1 MFELR
6 SYQSKSVTDCRS
18 SLAQGYRRPVLVLPT
33 GAGKTVIGAYMI
45 RATAAKGNKALVLA
59 PRRELVSQTSEKL
72 QAFGV
77 NHGIMMAGEPSTMF
91 PDVQVGCI
99 PTMHRR
105 CIQGNRPLPRADLVL
120 VDEAHLSIARTTRA
134 IIDRYVDHGA
144 VVIGLTATPCRSD
157 GAGLGQ
163 IYDTL
168 VEGPTIAELIDQGY
182 LVQPRY
188 FSGKA
193 PDLKGVR
200 VQAGDYNNKQLGERV
215 NTVELVGDVVE
226 NWARL
231 AQGRPTIVFSVNVAH
246 SMALAE
252 NFQAVGIRAEHVD
265 GRTDNSERAEIL
277 RRLHSG
283 ETEVLCNCQVAT
295 YGLDIPPVSAIVLA
309 RPTKSVAAYFQM
321 IGRGLRTF
329 PGKDDCLVLDHAGS
343 VANMGFI
350 EQDMPWSLDGKE
362 KVQDRISSKRSD
374 PDPITC
380 GDCGYTFPPERT
392 CPNCGADQGQRYS
405 KAIEAHEAQLQE
417 IGKGETTAATMEDKR
432 RFFGEL
438 KAIADQYGY
447 ADGWCSHKFRE
458 RFGVWPNAVK
468 DEDPRPP
475 SAATRAWVR
484 SQNIRFAKSRRAS
497 A

>member
-1 MFELR
+1 MKLR
-6 SYQSKSVTDCRS
+6 DYQTKSIEDTRLA
-18 SLAQGYRRPVLVLPT
+18 LAQGNRRPVVVLPT
-33 GAGKTVIGAYMI
+33 GAGKTVIAAHMI
-45 RATAAKGNKALVLA
+45 RATAAKGNNALFLA
-59 PRRELVSQTSEKL
+59 PRRELVYQTSEKL
-72 QAFGV
+72 QTFGV
-77 NHGIMMAGEPSTMF
+77 NHGVLMAGEPSSMF
-91 PDVQVGCI
+91 PAVQVGCI

-105 CIQGNRPLPRADLVL
+105 CIQGDKPLPRANLVL
-120 VDEAHLSIARTTRA
+120 VDEAHLSVARTTRE
-134 IIDRYVDHGA
+134 IIDRYVDQGA

-168 VEGPTIAELIDQGY
+168 VEGPSIAELIAQGY
-182 LVQPRY
+182 LVRPRY

-200 VQAGDYNNKQLGERV
+200 VQAGDYNKKQLGERV

-231 AQGRPTIVFSVNVAH
+231 AQGRPTVVFSVNVSH

-265 GRTDNSERAEIL
+265 GRTDNQERAEIL
-277 RRLHSG
+277 QRLHSG

-309 RPTKSVAAYFQM
+309 RPTKSIAAYFQM

-329 PGKDDCLVLDHAGS
+329 PGKSDCLVLDHAGS
-343 VANMGFI
+343 VANLGFV
-350 EQDMPWSLDGKE
+350 EQEMPWSLDGKE

-380 GDCGYTFPPERT
+380 GDCGHTFKPERE

-417 IGKGETTAATMEDKR
+417 IGKGETTVSMEDKR
-432 RFFGEL
+432 QFFGEL

-447 ADGWCSHKFRE
+447 ADGWTAHKYRE
-458 RFGVWPNAVK
+458 RFGVWPNGLK
-468 DEDPRPP
+468 DEPPRRP
-475 SAATRAWVR
+475 SVATRAWVR
-484 SQNIRFAKSRRAS
+484 SQNIRFAKSRRS
-497 A
+497 AA

>member
-1 MFELR
+1 MKLR
-6 SYQSKSVTDCRS
+6 DYQSRSVDDCRL
-18 SLAQGYRRPVLVLPT
+18 SLAQGNRRPCLVLPT
-33 GAGKTVIGAYMI
+33 GAGKTVIAAHMI
-45 RATAAKGNKALVLA
+45 RAASAKGNNALFLA
-59 PRRELVSQTSEKL
+59 PRRELVYQTSEKL
-72 QAFGV
+72 AAFGV
-77 NHGIMMAGEPSTMF
+77 EHGVMMAGEPSTMF
-91 PDVQVGCI
+91 PGVQVGCI

-105 CIQGNRPLPRADLVL
+105 CIQGNKPLPRADLVL
-120 VDEAHLSIARTTRA
+120 VDEAHLSIARTTRE
-134 IIDRYVDHGA
+134 IIDRYVDQGA

-168 VEGPTIAELIDQGY
+168 VEGPTIAELIAQGY
-182 LVQPRY
+182 LVRPRY

-193 PDLKGVR
+193 PDLDGVR
-200 VQAGDYNNKQLGERV
+200 VQAGDYNQRQLGERV
-215 NTVELVGDVVE
+215 NKVELVGDVVS

-265 GRTDNSERAEIL
+265 GRTDNTERAEIL
-277 RRLHSG
+277 KRLHSG

-329 PGKDDCLVLDHAGS
+329 PGKSDCLVLDHAGS
-343 VANMGFI
+343 VANMGFV

-405 KAIEAHEAQLQE
+405 KAIEAHEATLQE
-417 IGKGETTAATMEDKR
+417 IGTGDSAPATMEEKR
-432 RFFGEL
+432 DFYGEL
-438 KAIADQYGY
+438 KSIAVKHGY
-447 ADGWCSHKFRE
+447 ADGWIAHKYRAK
-458 RFGVWPNAVK
+458 FGVWPNGLK
-468 DEDPRPP
+468 GEPPRPA
-475 SAATRAWVR
+475 SIATQAWVR
-484 SQNIRFAKSRRAS
+484 SQNIRFAKSRRAAS
-497 A
+497 